1 MRKTILTLLAACAVM
16 SGAVASEASAHGGH
30 ALPREEAVEL
40 VAEVINQTVEYKHLP
55 GDWFVGY
62 IGGYPSYCFQGY
74 YLPTVYSQCK
84 AYQMRTSF
92 GYHQHR
98 WGTIQRLPSSYAF
111 YPDAHGWFQ

>member
-1 MRKTILTLLAACAVM
+1 MRRFIIALLVTL
-16 SGAVASEASAHGGH
+16 GAVA
-30 ALPREEAVEL
+30 PI
-40 VAEVINQTVEYKHLP
+40 VAMEGAATARQPVVQGKHLP

-74 YLPTVYSQCK
+74 YLPTVYSTCK

-111 YPDAHGWFQ
+111 YPDSVGWFAA